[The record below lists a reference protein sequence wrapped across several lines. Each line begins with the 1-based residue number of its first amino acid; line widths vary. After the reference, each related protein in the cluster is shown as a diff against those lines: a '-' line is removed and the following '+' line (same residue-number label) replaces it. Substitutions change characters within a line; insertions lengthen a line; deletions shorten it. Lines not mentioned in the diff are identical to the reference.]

1 MGLETDQLMVVSQR
15 KDVNNYVWLACS
27 LNFNQPK
34 HEENPAKA
42 DGMCDLSDV
51 LMILMVQAGIHDGNQ
66 GETRELVT

>member
-1 MGLETDQLMVVSQR
+1 MFI
-15 KDVNNYVWLACS
+15 YVWLVCS
-27 LNFNQPK
+27 FNLNQPK

-51 LMILMVQAGIHDGNQ
+51 LMVQAGIHDGNQ